1 MVNTLNKK
9 DSWEWR
15 GWYVALISAVT
26 AAVSAASASQFSTTL
41 APLALKLGVTEDAI
55 ALSDPL
61 KSAVVVAAM
70 LMAPTVIKKCGWRLV
85 YILSLLSFLI
95 PQSLMPYAPTYN
107 AFLGLKAL
115 QGLSALMFPLF
126 LALIMEWNESH
137 HMGLATSIFTGIF
150 YAGGAIGGTIAGFAT
165 IYSGWAFSYHI
176 LSIMMT
182 LLSAVFLLTVSSKQA
197 KPIDES
203 QPQNK
208 GAYRSVVQNKL
219 TWFLVIAFLPTIW
232 TIQAIWADMVPFGLG
247 LGYSDAET
255 GGIMGISA
263 VAILIAAL
271 LSGKASDL
279 FSNRSTHR
287 LNARIKVLSVGTVFI
302 ALGVLAMFVIDMRSP
317 GLLAFNTVTFL
328 LSFGAAWGLGAF
340 YCIIPEVYEGEQ
352 VTVANG
358 FIGGVAD
365 MAMPMSPI
373 VMAIVGIGM
382 NRWHLAWLS
391 CVGVCLVGL
400 WAAYKIIKR

>member
-1 MVNTLNKK
+1 MVSTLNKK

-15 GWYVALISAVT
+15 GWYIALISAVT

-41 APLALKLGVTEDAI
+41 APLAQKLGVAEDAI

-70 LMAPTVIKKCGWRLV
+70 LMAPTVIKKCGWRVV

-95 PQSLMPYAPTYN
+95 PQSLMPYAPTYSV
-107 AFLGLKAL
+107 FLGLKAL
-115 QGLSALMFPLF
+115 QGFSALMFPLL

-150 YAGGAIGGTIAGFAT
+150 YAGGAVGGTIAGFAT
-165 IYSGWAFSYHI
+165 IHSGWPFSYHI

-182 LLSAVFLLTVSSKQA
+182 VLSVVFLLTVSSKQA
-197 KPIDES
+197 EPIEENQTED
-203 QPQNK
+203 K
-208 GAYRSVVQNKL
+208 GAYRSVVQSKL
-219 TWFLVIAFLPTIW
+219 TWLLVIAFLPTIW

-247 LGYSDAET
+247 LGYSESET

-271 LSGKASDL
+271 ISGKVSDL
-279 FSNRSTHR
+279 FSKGSAHK
-287 LNARIKVLSVGTVFI
+287 LNARIKVLSVGIVLI
-302 ALGVLAMFVIDMRSP
+302 ALGILAMFAIDMRAP
-317 GLLAFNTVTFL
+317 GLFAFNAVTFL

-340 YCIIPEVYEGEQ
+340 YCIIPEVYEGEN

-373 VMAIVGIGM
+373 VMAVVGIGM
-382 NRWHLAWLS
+382 NQWHLAWLS
-391 CVGVCLVGL
+391 CVGVCVVGL

>member
-1 MVNTLNKK
+1 MVSTLNKK

-15 GWYVALISAVT
+15 GWYIALISAVT

-41 APLALKLGVTEDAI
+41 APLAQKLGVAEDAI

-70 LMAPTVIKKCGWRLV
+70 LMAPTVIKKCGWRVV

-95 PQSLMPYAPTYN
+95 PQSLMPYAPTY
-107 AFLGLKAL
+107 AVFLGLKAL
-115 QGLSALMFPLF
+115 QGFSALMFPLL

-150 YAGGAIGGTIAGFAT
+150 YAGGAVGGTIAGFAT
-165 IYSGWAFSYHI
+165 IHSGWPFSYHI

-182 LLSAVFLLTVSSKQA
+182 VLSVVFLLTVSSKQA
-197 KPIDES
+197 EPIEENQTED
-203 QPQNK
+203 K
-208 GAYRSVVQNKL
+208 GAYRSVVQSKL
-219 TWFLVIAFLPTIW
+219 TWLLVIAFLPTIW

-247 LGYSDAET
+247 LGYSESET

-271 LSGKASDL
+271 ISGKVSDL
-279 FSNRSTHR
+279 FSKGSAHK
-287 LNARIKVLSVGTVFI
+287 LNARIKVLSVGIVLI
-302 ALGVLAMFVIDMRSP
+302 ALGILAMFAIDMRAP
-317 GLLAFNTVTFL
+317 GLFAFNAVTFL

-340 YCIIPEVYEGEQ
+340 YCIIPEVYEGEN

-373 VMAIVGIGM
+373 VMAVVGIGM
-382 NRWHLAWLS
+382 NQWHLAWLS
-391 CVGVCLVGL
+391 CVGVCVVGL